1 MMEIQVNLTDLA
13 TLGAEFA
20 ARAQRARIHGLQA
33 IETAA
38 VEEAP
43 VRTSNL
49 RSNITTNQTTL
60 DVYVSK
66 AAPYAQFVH
75 EGTGLY
81 GPRHKRIKP
90 KTKKTLYWLG
100 ARHPVA
106 SVAGIKPNPFMD
118 RGEQRA
124 IPRVLQ
130 AIDEA
135 FA

>member
-1 MMEIQVNLTDLA
+1 MREIQDNLTDLA
-13 TLGAEFA
+13 TLGAECA
-20 ARAQRARIHGLQA
+20 ARAQRARMLGLLA
-33 IETAA
+33 IESAA

-43 VRTSNL
+43 HVTGNL
-49 RSNITTNQTTL
+49 ANSITT
-60 DVYVSK
+60 DRVSLVHA

-81 GPRHKRIKP
+81 GPRRTQIKP
-90 KTKKTLYWLG
+90 KTKKALYWPG
-100 ARHPVA
+100 AIHPVA

-124 IPRVLQ
+124 IPRALQ

>member
-33 IETAA
+33 IENAA
-38 VEEAP
+38 DTEAP
-43 VRTSNL
+43 HRSGNL
-49 RSNITTNQTTL
+49 KAAITTNQTTL

-75 EGTGLY
+75 EGTGLW
-81 GPRHKRIKP
+81 GPKRERIKP
-90 KTKKTLYWLG
+90 KTKKALYWRG